1 MLSAAIF
8 DMDGLLIDSEPLW
21 QDAEIEI
28 FAELGVPLSR
38 VECTKT
44 KGRRVDDTVAYWHA
58 RRPWR
63 GASEKQVAERLVSR
77 VAVLVRERGRPKAG
91 AAHALEF
98 FRRKGLL
105 RALATSS
112 GPPVIDAVLERL
124 GLESEFAVV
133 HSAVEEEFGKPHPA
147 VYLTTASLLGVEP
160 GRCLALEDSIHGVLA
175 AKAAGM
181 KCVAVPDASSE
192 PPGGERQ
199 LGSKLVDADLVLRSL
214 QDLDEVAWTRLAG
227 LEG

>member
-1 MLSAAIF
+1 MLAAAIF
-8 DMDGLLIDSEPLW
+8 DMDGLLIDSELLW
-21 QDAEIEI
+21 QEAEIEV
-28 FAELGVPLSR
+28 FEEVGVPLTRS
-38 VECTKT
+38 ECMET
-44 KGRRVDDTVAYWHA
+44 KGRRVDDTVAHWYA

-63 GASEKQVAERLVSR
+63 GATEREVAERLVTR
-77 VAVLVRERGRPKAG
+77 VVDLIRDRGRPKAG

-112 GPPVIDAVLERL
+112 GRPVIQAVLERL
-124 GLESEFAVV
+124 GLAREFAVI
-133 HSAVEEEFGKPHPA
+133 HSAVDEEFGKPHPA

-192 PPGGERQ
+192 PRGVEAR

-214 QDLDEVAWTRLAG
+214 EELDEVAWTRLVG